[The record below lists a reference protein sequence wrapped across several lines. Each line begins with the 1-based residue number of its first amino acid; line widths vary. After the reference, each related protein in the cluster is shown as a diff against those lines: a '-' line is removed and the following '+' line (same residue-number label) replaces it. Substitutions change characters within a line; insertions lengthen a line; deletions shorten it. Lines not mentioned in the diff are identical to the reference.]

1 MKRLCL
7 FCFDFFPKVTYI
19 QTALK
24 QETYNFLANT
34 PISFQAIAEI
44 AKCDPSITDVF
55 LAERRAMRVLSNRTW
70 KMIPTAVPDTIT
82 LVRLIEDG
90 KAAGALGR
98 VQGVASRV
106 GDFVVSLPRSND
118 TPLLLRGHPAKD
130 RYGFTLSLRILNQV
144 PLSLEGLG
152 ISGLDFPK
160 LVSENTRDGG
170 LVLVCGPTSSG
181 KSTTL
186 ATMIEEYCRTT
197 SGRVV
202 TLEDPIEYPF
212 NQPHHFV
219 TQREVGVEVDSWE
232 AGILGSLRERIDVL
246 MVGELRTPESIRAAL
261 HACAAGMFVIA
272 TVHIMRIKE
281 LVEGL
286 VIEFSAG
293 EQENIR
299 KKLASSLSLVIS
311 QRLLPGVERP
321 VLLYEMLRVTNK
333 SRAAIARGTSNDIE
347 YVLQGG
353 AADGSVTFQK
363 RLEELYNSGKI
374 NQSVYSMWANQ
385 RPTS

>member
-1 MKRLCL
+1 
-7 FCFDFFPKVTYI
+7 
-19 QTALK
+19 LK
-24 QETYNFLANT
+24 EETFQFLANT

-44 AKCDPSITDVF
+44 AKSDPSVTDVF
-55 LAERRAMRVLSNRTW
+55 LAERRTMRVLSNRSW
-70 KMIPTAVPDTIT
+70 KVIPSAVPDTIT

-144 PLSLEGLG
+144 PLSMEAIG
-152 ISGLDFPK
+152 IKGIDFPK

-186 ATMIEEYCRTT
+186 ATMVEEYCRTVG
-197 SGRVV
+197 GRVV

-212 NQPHHFV
+212 NQPYHFV

-232 AGILGSLRERIDVL
+232 SGIMGSLRERIDVL

-272 TVHIMRIKE
+272 TVHVMRIKE

-286 VIEFSAG
+286 SIEFPAA

-311 QRLLPGVERP
+311 QRLLPGNDKP
-321 VLLYEMLRVTNK
+321 VLLYEMLRVSNK
-333 SRAAIARGTSNDIE
+333 SRAAIARGTPNDID

-353 AADGSVTFQK
+353 QAEGNMTFQK
-363 RLEELYNSGKI
+363 RLDELFETGKI
-374 NQSVYSMWANQ
+374 NQEVYAQWANQ
-385 RPTS
+385 RPQT

>member
-1 MKRLCL
+1 M
-7 FCFDFFPKVTYI
+7 
-19 QTALK
+19 K

-55 LAERRAMRVLSNRTW
+55 LAERRTMRVLSNRTW
-70 KMIPTAVPDTIT
+70 KTIQTAVPDTIT
-82 LVRLIEDG
+82 LVRMIEDG

-106 GDFVVSLPRSND
+106 GDFVVSLPRTND

-144 PLSLEGLG
+144 PLTLDSLGMRD
-152 ISGLDFPK
+152 IDFSRI
-160 LVSENTRDGG
+160 VTENMRDGG

-186 ATMIEEYCRTT
+186 AAMIEEYCR
-197 SGRVV
+197 SVGGRVV

-232 AGILGSLRERIDVL
+232 AGIFGSLRERIDLL
-246 MVGELRTPESIRAAL
+246 MVGELRTAESIRAAL
-261 HACAAGMFVIA
+261 QACQAGMFVIA
-272 TVHIMRIKE
+272 TIHVMRIKE
-281 LVEGL
+281 LVESVSL
-286 VIEFSAG
+286 EFPAA

-299 KKLASSLSLVIS
+299 KKLSASLTMVIS
-311 QRLLPGVERP
+311 QRLLPGVEHS
-321 VLLYEMLRVTNK
+321 VLLYELLRVNSK
-333 SRAAIARGTSNDIE
+333 SRAAIARGTPNDIE
-347 YVLQGG
+347 YVIQGG
-353 AADGSVTFQK
+353 LTEGNMTFQK
-363 RLEELYNSGKI
+363 RLDELYDTGQIKPE
-374 NQSVYSMWANQ
+374 VHSMWSSQ
-385 RPTS
+385 RMPG

>member
-1 MKRLCL
+1 MKE
-7 FCFDFFPKVTYI
+7 
-19 QTALK
+19 
-24 QETYNFLANT
+24 ETYNFLTNT

-55 LAERRAMRVLSNRTW
+55 LAERRTMRVLSNRSW
-70 KMIPTAVPDTIT
+70 KTIQTAVPDTIT
-82 LVRLIEDG
+82 LVRMIEDG

-106 GDFVVSLPRSND
+106 GDFVVSLPRTND

-130 RYGFTLSLRILNQV
+130 RYGFTLSLRILNQI
-144 PLSLEGLG
+144 PLTLG
-152 ISGLDFPK
+152 DVGIKNVDFPR
-160 LVSENTRDGG
+160 LVTENVRDGG
-170 LVLVCGPTSSG
+170 LVLVSGPTSSG

-186 ATMIEEYCRTT
+186 AAMIEEYCRQV

-232 AGILGSLRERIDVL
+232 AGIFGSLRERIDVL
-246 MVGELRTPESIRAAL
+246 MVGELRTAEAIRAAL
-261 HACAAGMFVIA
+261 QACAAGMFVIA
-272 TVHIMRIKE
+272 SIHVMRIKE
-281 LVEGL
+281 LVESISL
-286 VIEFSAG
+286 EFPAA

-299 KKLASSLSLVIS
+299 KKLAASLSMVIS
-311 QRLLPGVERP
+311 QRLLPGTEKS
-321 VLLYEMLRVTNK
+321 VLLYELLQVDNK
-333 SRAAIARGTSNDIE
+333 SRAAIARGTPNDIE

-353 AADGSVTFQK
+353 TGDGNVTFQM
-363 RLEELYNSGKI
+363 RMDELLDMGSISPETHATWTRQRI
-374 NQSVYSMWANQ
+374 N
-385 RPTS
+385 